1 MKTRR
6 IPLAIAVAAALLT
19 PTTAT
24 YAAALGEV
32 AALSALGERF
42 RAEIRLMGDGTAQ
55 ANCFRVVAPANAAAG
70 IPAIA
75 GGRVSIVGKGANAR
89 LVVRDDR
96 TVHDPVLQLALEN
109 VCETRLRRE
118 YTLLMPFTAA
128 NPVGAP
134 ISAAPARKPSA
145 TWTAP
150 AVQRSAPP
158 RPAKARAQKTA
169 LRTWNTAAGESL
181 ESLSESL
188 YPDDPAARER
198 FSKATASANPRLFP
212 NPATYDQPLPAGT
225 RVVIPN
231 LRQAAN
237 AAAERA
243 ATPPAASP
251 PAPVATLAAQD
262 TGDRVVVDKSVA
274 AASTASPTTQA
285 AADPAGAAARDDH
298 AAGLLNRE
306 RELAA
311 AIDRSIIAEMEL
323 LARIKDL
330 EELQAGLEAR
340 LRSTLAAAPQAAALQ
355 ASPITPA
362 VAGAPVPAA
371 VPEAQTSSASPA
383 NDVYLFA
390 GLGIAALLLTALLL
404 RRRRDN
410 QPVDDLRMPG
420 TALRTPPPTRA
431 ASERVTTPD
440 TVTNARFADEVIDT
454 ATDHR
459 VVVPPANHTG
469 PGDGTVVEEHK
480 SAVELADIMISFG
493 RVQGAAE
500 TLAEFIRGNPREA
513 VTPWL
518 KLLEVYRAAGLR
530 AEFETIA
537 GELNQTFNVNAVNW
551 DNYQTLRAARTSLE
565 DLPHI
570 AETLQKSWRTTACQ
584 RYLQQLLRDNRD
596 GTRVG
601 FPFTVIDEILTLSA
615 ILEEDLG
622 PLPRAND
629 NLQTRR

>member
-19 PTTAT
+19 PTTAA

-55 ANCFRVVAPANAAAG
+55 ASCFRVVAPANGAAG
-70 IPAIA
+70 IPAVA
-75 GGRVSIVGKGANAR
+75 GGRVSIVGRGANAR

-128 NPVGAP
+128 NPVSAP
-134 ISAAPARKPSA
+134 VSAAPARKPAA
-145 TWTAP
+145 T
-150 AVQRSAPP
+150 RSAPP
-158 RPAKARAQKTA
+158 AQRSAAPRPAKPRAHKTA
-169 LRTWNTAAGESL
+169 VRTWSTAAGESL
-181 ESLSESL
+181 ASLGEAL

-198 FSKATASANPRLFP
+198 FSEATAAANPRLFP
-212 NPATYDQPLPAGT
+212 NPGTHDRPLPAGT

-231 LRQAAN
+231 LRQATATP
-237 AAAERA
+237 ADKA
-243 ATPPAASP
+243 ATPPVARAA
-251 PAPVATLAAQD
+251 VAALAAHD
-262 TGDRVVVDKSVA
+262 NGDRVVVDKSFA
-274 AASTASPTTQA
+274 PTPATSPTTQSA
-285 AADPAGAAARDDH
+285 SDSRGALAGDDRG
-298 AAGLLNRE
+298 ATLLSRE
-306 RELAA
+306 RELSA
-311 AIDRSIIAEMEL
+311 AIDRSIVAEMEL
-323 LARIKDL
+323 LARIKEL

-340 LRSTLAAAPQAAALQ
+340 LRSTLAATPQTAAAQ
-355 ASPITPA
+355 AGITPA
-362 VAGAPVPAA
+362 VAAAPVPAA
-371 VPEAQTSSASPA
+371 SPEVQAASASPA
-383 NDVYLFA
+383 NDIYLFA
-390 GLGIAALLLTALLL
+390 GLGVAALLLAALLL
-404 RRRRDN
+404 RRRRDDHPVGDSRRPSASAGMA
-410 QPVDDLRMPG
+410 QPTLRAPERTT
-420 TALRTPPPTRA
+420 TAAAIRNTPL
-431 ASERVTTPD
+431 
-440 TVTNARFADEVIDT
+440 ADEVIDT
-454 ATDHR
+454 TTDHR
-459 VVVPPANHTG
+459 AAASRANMQA
-469 PGDGTVVEEHK
+469 PGDATVVEEHK

-518 KLLEVYRAAGLR
+518 KLLEVYRSAGLR
-530 AEFETIA
+530 TEFDTIA
-537 GELNQTFNVNAVNW
+537 GELNKTFNVTAVNW

-622 PLPRAND
+622 PLPRSND
-629 NLQTRR
+629 NLKTRR

>member
-19 PTTAT
+19 PTTAA

-55 ANCFRVVAPANAAAG
+55 ASCFRVVAPANGAAG
-70 IPAIA
+70 IPAVA
-75 GGRVSIVGKGANAR
+75 GGRVSIVGRGANAR

-128 NPVGAP
+128 NPVSAP
-134 ISAAPARKPSA
+134 VSAAPARKPAA
-145 TWTAP
+145 T
-150 AVQRSAPP
+150 RSAPP
-158 RPAKARAQKTA
+158 AQRSAAPRSAKPRAQKTA
-169 LRTWNTAAGESL
+169 VRTWSTAAGESL
-181 ESLSESL
+181 ASLGEAL

-198 FSKATASANPRLFP
+198 FSEATAAANPGLFP
-212 NPATYDQPLPAGT
+212 NPGTYDRPLPAGT

-231 LRQAAN
+231 LRQAT
-237 AAAERA
+237 AADQA
-243 ATPPAASP
+243 ATPPVARAA
-251 PAPVATLAAQD
+251 VAALVAQD
-262 TGDRVVVDKSVA
+262 NGDRVVVDKSFA
-274 AASTASPTTQA
+274 PTPATSPTTQSA
-285 AADPAGAAARDDH
+285 SDSRGALAGDDRG
-298 AAGLLNRE
+298 ATLLSRE
-306 RELAA
+306 RELSA
-311 AIDRSIIAEMEL
+311 AIDRSIVAEMEL
-323 LARIKDL
+323 LARIKEL

-340 LRSTLAAAPQAAALQ
+340 LRSTLAAAPQTAAAQ
-355 ASPITPA
+355 AGITPA
-362 VAGAPVPAA
+362 VAAAPVPAA
-371 VPEAQTSSASPA
+371 SPEVQAASASPA
-383 NDVYLFA
+383 NDIYLFA
-390 GLGIAALLLTALLL
+390 GLGVAALLLAALLL
-404 RRRRDN
+404 RRRRDDHPVGDSRRPSASAGMA
-410 QPVDDLRMPG
+410 QPTLRAPERTT
-420 TALRTPPPTRA
+420 TAAAIRNTPL
-431 ASERVTTPD
+431 
-440 TVTNARFADEVIDT
+440 ADEVIDT
-454 ATDHR
+454 TTDHR
-459 VVVPPANHTG
+459 AAASRANMQA
-469 PGDGTVVEEHK
+469 PGDATVVEEHK

-518 KLLEVYRAAGLR
+518 KLLEVYRSAGLR
-530 AEFETIA
+530 TEFDTIA
-537 GELNQTFNVNAVNW
+537 GELNKTFNVTAVNW

-622 PLPRAND
+622 PLPRSND
-629 NLQTRR
+629 NLKTRR